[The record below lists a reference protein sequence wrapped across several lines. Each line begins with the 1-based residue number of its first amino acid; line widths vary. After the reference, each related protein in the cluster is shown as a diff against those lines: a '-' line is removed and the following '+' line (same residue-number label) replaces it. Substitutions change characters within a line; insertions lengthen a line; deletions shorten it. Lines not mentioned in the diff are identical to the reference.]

1 MVGGLLLLAK
11 VCLLVGVIL
20 VLTTW
25 QRPFVRP
32 MSILYWCTRQ
42 WLVWWQV
49 FMFLDLDGDGEL
61 SREVAGAGGEQGL
74 LRGLVT
80 SLNTTRG

>member
-1 MVGGLLLLAK
+1 MIGGLLLLAK
-11 VCLLVGVIL
+11 VCVLVGAIL

-32 MSILYWCTRQ
+32 MSISYCCTRQ
-42 WLVWWQV
+42 CIVCWQV

-61 SREVAGAGGEQGL
+61 GRKVAGAGEQAL
-74 LRGLVT
+74 LRSLVT
-80 SLNTTRG
+80 SLNATRV

>member
-1 MVGGLLLLAK
+1 MIGGLLLLAK
-11 VCLLVGVIL
+11 VCMLVVAIL

-25 QRPFVRP
+25 QRPFVCSL
-32 MSILYWCTRQ
+32 SILYCCTRQ
-42 WLVWWQV
+42 WLVCWQV

-61 SREVAGAGGEQGL
+61 GRKVAGAGGEQGL

-80 SLNTTRG
+80 SINTTRV

>member
-1 MVGGLLLLAK
+1 MIGGLLLLVK
-11 VCLLVGVIL
+11 VCVLVGAIL

-25 QRPFVRP
+25 QRPFVRT
-32 MSILYWCTRQ
+32 LYCYTRQ
-42 WLVWWQV
+42 WIVCWQV

-61 SREVAGAGGEQGL
+61 GRKVAGAGGEQGL

-80 SLNTTRG
+80 SLNTTRV

>member
-1 MVGGLLLLAK
+1 MD
-11 VCLLVGVIL
+11 CLIV
-20 VLTTW
+20 
-25 QRPFVRP
+25 
-32 MSILYWCTRQ
+32 M
-42 WLVWWQV
+42 WQV

-61 SREVAGAGGEQGL
+61 SRGEARAGGEQGL

>member
-1 MVGGLLLLAK
+1 MIGVLLLLAK
-11 VCLLVGVIL
+11 VCMLGGVIL

-32 MSILYWCTRQ
+32 LSILYWCTRQ
-42 WLVWWQV
+42 WIVWWQV

-61 SREVAGAGGEQGL
+61 SREVARAGGEQGL